1 MADELAVPEKFL
13 QPFYMVHLVQL
24 GEAGLVLQCE
34 RREWRLV
41 SDLAV
46 RMVWVQV

>member
-24 GEAGLVLQCE
+24 GEAGLVQCE
-34 RREWRLV
+34 RWEWRLV
-41 SDLAV
+41 SGLAV
-46 RMVWVQV
+46 CMVWVQV